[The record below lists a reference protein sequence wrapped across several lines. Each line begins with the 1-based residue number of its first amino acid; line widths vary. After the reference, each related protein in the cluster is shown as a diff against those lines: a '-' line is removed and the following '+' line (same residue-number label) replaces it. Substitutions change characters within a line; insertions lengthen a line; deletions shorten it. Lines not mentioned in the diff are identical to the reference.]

1 MAVELTGT
9 KGLLA
14 PTQTPDLMVCGVLLL
29 VGLRKHV
36 VCYYIGCESDNGD
49 AESREDVPEHCCIRE
64 DWVFSP
70 RLAFCPRIT
79 IKRLLRHSAHYKE
92 ERLGT

>member
-1 MAVELTGT
+1 MELTDT

-14 PTQTPDLMVCGVLLL
+14 PTQTPDLVMCGVLLL

-36 VCYYIGCESDNGD
+36 VCYYIGCESDDGD

-70 RLAFCPRIT
+70 RLALCPRIT
-79 IKRLLRHSAHYKE
+79 IKGLL
-92 ERLGT
+92 